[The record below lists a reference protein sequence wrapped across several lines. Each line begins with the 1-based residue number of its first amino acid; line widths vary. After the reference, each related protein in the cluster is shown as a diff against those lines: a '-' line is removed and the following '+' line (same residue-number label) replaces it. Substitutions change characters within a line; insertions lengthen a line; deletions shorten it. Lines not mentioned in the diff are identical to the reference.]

1 MSPATGVSTASLGGS
16 QNQHW
21 ATDTTA
27 YGRKMLEKMGWNDGD
42 GLGKDKQGEKTFVRV
57 KKRTDNLG
65 LGQESYSS
73 VKGGGPNGVANR
85 IDAAAGAKGWAQT
98 NDNFAGVLAGL
109 AATYG
114 SEHKKKKKKRDK
126 KKARKRKRE
135 GNDEEDSDVDEQAI
149 GKAERHAL
157 SAFASR
163 KKHIRSKNVSR
174 LSEKDLACLL
184 GGIPSGGSPFAA
196 AEPAKKKNKKDKKDK
211 KDKKA
216 KKDKKDKKDK
226 KEVAVEVEVVASS
239 DAVEEKKKD
248 KKAKKK
254 KKKSKKSKD

>member
-1 MSPATGVSTASLGGS
+1 MSMSPATGVSTASLGGS

-114 SEHKKKKKKRDK
+114 SDHKKKKKKRDK

-135 GNDEEDSDVDEQAI
+135 SNE
-149 GKAERHAL
+149 L
-157 SAFASR
+157 
-163 KKHIRSKNVSR
+163 
-174 LSEKDLACLL
+174 
-184 GGIPSGGSPFAA
+184 
-196 AEPAKKKNKKDKKDK
+196 
-211 KDKKA
+211 
-216 KKDKKDKKDK
+216 
-226 KEVAVEVEVVASS
+226 
-239 DAVEEKKKD
+239 
-248 KKAKKK
+248 
-254 KKKSKKSKD
+254 